1 MNISSI
7 GISPPQFPSETD
19 PVTQPEQDNTDD
31 IEQQIKTL
39 DKEKGKLEG
48 QRDKERNPFA
58 LQQSEKYKE
67 LEKRIKELDKQIQ
80 QLKAEASSSQ
90 KKAGSQNK
98 EAVSSRNPFDT
109 YESEKQESNG

>member
-1 MNISSI
+1 MNINSI
-7 GISPPQFPSETD
+7 RTYPTQSPAETD
-19 PVTQPEQDNTDD
+19 PVPQSEQGSNSD
-31 IEQQIKTL
+31 IEQQIKNL

-80 QLKAEASSSQ
+80 QLKAEASSAQ
-90 KKAGSQNK
+90 KKTESQNK

-109 YESEKQESNG
+109 YESEKQEFNG

>member
-1 MNISSI
+1 MIWICASYSN
-7 GISPPQFPSETD
+7 
-19 PVTQPEQDNTDD
+19 D

-67 LEKRIKELDKQIQ
+67 LEKRIKELDKLPEI
-80 QLKAEASSSQ
+80 LLIPMNQ
-90 KKAGSQNK
+90 KNMIST
-98 EAVSSRNPFDT
+98 VSKNPPVKGIHTLIGGFIIISF
-109 YESEKQESNG
+109 YFPYLVR

>member
-1 MNISSI
+1 MNINSI
-7 GISPPQFPSETD
+7 GTFKTQSPVEAD
-19 PVTQPEQDNTDD
+19 PVTQSGQDSTSDL
-31 IEQQIKTL
+31 EQQIKAL

-58 LQQSEKYKE
+58 LQQSGKYKD

-109 YESEKQESNG
+109 YESEKQEFNG